1 MCDDNCYYG
10 GGSNYMDG
18 VMLGIVLAALL
29 MAAPAIPV
37 AMGGWYIGEEII
49 GNNFAK
55 WGLAITFFL
64 GGYYIFM
71 RLLAKGTIYGVLF
84 VAVQYLTLDTIF
96 TLQNNRAELYVIS
109 IVKGII
115 AWGVSN
121 T

>member
-1 MCDDNCYYG
+1 MCDDNYCYG

-18 VMLGIVLAALL
+18 VMLGILLAVLLA
-29 MAAPAIPV
+29 AAPAIPV

-64 GGYYIFM
+64 GGYYVFM
-71 RLLAKGTIYGVLF
+71 RLLAKGTIYGVIF
-84 VAVQYLTLDTIF
+84 VAVQYLTLDAIF
-96 TLQNNRAELYVIS
+96 TIQDNRPELYVIS